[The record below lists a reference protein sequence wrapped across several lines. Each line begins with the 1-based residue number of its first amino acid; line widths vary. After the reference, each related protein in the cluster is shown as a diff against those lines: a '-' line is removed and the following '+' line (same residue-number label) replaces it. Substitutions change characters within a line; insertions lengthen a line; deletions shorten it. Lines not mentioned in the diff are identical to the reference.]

1 MSGRRGCGSH
11 QSRIRKEPDRWGVSA
26 GLVLTVVY
34 SSSPTASPQQ
44 NINNHDML
52 DVLVEQPG
60 RGGGGA
66 AAVTFVAASKS

>member
-1 MSGRRGCGSH
+1 MGCVCRAGPDSG
-11 QSRIRKEPDRWGVSA
+11 VF
-26 GLVLTVVY
+26 

-60 RGGGGA
+60 RGGGREQRLSLLY
-66 AAVTFVAASKS
+66 ASKS